1 MFEIEAFS
9 CAVQFYTIKPF
20 ITSSPVGRLARMAA
34 NTALLLLLLST
45 ARAGRHERRLLN
57 DLLFSYNSMELSA
70 NNEADS
76 VDCIVDFK

>member
-1 MFEIEAFS
+1 MA
-9 CAVQFYTIKPF
+9 
-20 ITSSPVGRLARMAA
+20 GMAA
-34 NTALLLLLLST
+34 NTALVLLLLST

>member
-1 MFEIEAFS
+1 MVVVLCLKLRPS
-9 CAVQFYTIKPF
+9 AVLYNF
-20 ITSSPVGRLARMAA
+20 IPSSLAGMAA